1 MLRDVVVLGAGMVG
15 VSVAWHLARRGHAV
29 TLVDRRAPGCETSFG
44 NAGLIQREAVRPRPF
59 PRDVATLWRLLPNH
73 GIDVRYRGAALLA
86 AARALAGYWHNSAP
100 KAFARIVPEYA
111 SLIRHCTDEHAV
123 MIEHAGADALVRKDG
138 WRYGFRSQSVFD
150 HQWELAEEA
159 HDRFGADYRML
170 DQAGLHQCEPA
181 LSDRLIGAIE
191 WTNSWSVVDPGALV
205 QAYAAAF
212 ASLGG
217 RVVQAEASALTQVGG
232 AWRLSTDHGA
242 FSGSD
247 LVLAA
252 GPWSSEWLA
261 RLGYRLPMF
270 YMRGYH
276 MHYAALDG
284 QVLNKPV
291 LDYEKGYLLAPKRA
305 GIRLTTGA
313 ELNSLHAPPLSG
325 QLQAAEHEAR
335 QIFPLGER
343 LDPNAWLGARPCM
356 ADMKPV
362 IGPAPRHNGLWF
374 ALGHAHQGFTSGPLT
389 GRLIGEMMDGEK
401 PLVDMA
407 PFRADRF

>member
-1 MLRDVVVLGAGMVG
+1 MMKDVVVLGAGMVG

-29 TLVDRRAPGCETSFG
+29 TLVDRRAPGSETSFG

-59 PRDVATLWRLLPNH
+59 PRDAATLWRLLPNH
-73 GIDVRYRGAALLA
+73 GIDVRYRGAAMLEA
-86 AARALAGYWHNSAP
+86 SRALAGYWHHSAP
-100 KAFARIVPEYA
+100 KAFSKIVPEYA
-111 SLIRHCTDEHAV
+111 SLIRHCTEEHAV
-123 MIEHAGADALVRKDG
+123 MIEHAGAEALVRKDG
-138 WRYGFRSQSVFD
+138 WRYGFRSEAEFD
-150 HQWELAEEA
+150 HQLELAEEA
-159 HDRFGADYRML
+159 RSRFGVEYEVL
-170 DQAGLHQCEPA
+170 DRARLHENEPA
-181 LSDRLIGAIE
+181 LSDRMIGAIE

-205 QAYAAAF
+205 QAYADAF

-217 RVVQAEASALTQVGG
+217 HVVQAEASELVQDG
-232 AWRLSTDHGA
+232 AQWRLKTDQGA
-242 FSGSD
+242 FSASD
-247 LVLAA
+247 FVLAA

-276 MHYAALDG
+276 MHYATQAGQALH
-284 QVLNKPV
+284 KAI

-313 ELNSLHAPPLSG
+313 ELNSLHAPPLPG
-325 QLQAAEHEAR
+325 QLQAAEDEAR

-343 LDPNAWLGARPCM
+343 LDPKAWLGARPCM

-362 IGPAPRHNGLWF
+362 IGPAPRHDGLWF

-401 PLVDMA
+401 PLVEMA

>member
-1 MLRDVVVLGAGMVG
+1 MVKDVVVLGAGMVG

-29 TLVDRRAPGCETSFG
+29 TLIDRRAPGCETSFG
-44 NAGLIQREAVRPRPF
+44 NAGLIQREAVRPRAF
-59 PRDVATLWRLLPNH
+59 PRDPATLWRLLPNH
-73 GIDVRYRGAALLA
+73 GIDVRYRGAAMLGA
-86 AARALAGYWHNSAP
+86 SRALAGYWHHSAP

-138 WRYGFRSQSVFD
+138 WRYGFRSQSEFD
-150 HQWELAEEA
+150 HQLELAEEA
-159 HDRFGADYRML
+159 HCRFGVDYEML
-170 DQAGLHQCEPA
+170 DHARLHQCEPS
-181 LSDRLIGAIE
+181 LSARVIGAIE

-212 ASLGG
+212 VAFGG
-217 RVVQAEASALTQVGG
+217 RVVQAEALELTQVGVQWQLKTG
-232 AWRLSTDHGA
+232 QGA
-242 FSGSD
+242 FSASD
-247 LVLAA
+247 FVLAA
-252 GPWSSEWLA
+252 GPWSSEWLK

-276 MHYAALDG
+276 MHYAAQAG
-284 QVLNKPV
+284 QVLNKAI

-313 ELNSLHAPPLSG
+313 ELNSLNAPPLSG
-325 QLQAAEHEAR
+325 QLQAAEDEAR

-343 LDPNAWLGARPCM
+343 LDPKPWLGARPCM

-362 IGPAPRHNGLWF
+362 IGPAPRHDGLWF

-389 GRLIGEMMDGEK
+389 GRLIGEMMDGET
-401 PLVDMA
+401 PLVDVM